1 MVKPLVEVAK
11 GRFSK
16 RQPIW
21 FLRQAG
27 RYLPEYMKVRQNV
40 EFTELCK
47 TPKLAA
53 EVTLQPLRRYDL
65 DAAIIFSDI
74 LIPPMAMGQDLS
86 FGKGH
91 GPILKEPIR
100 DSAGLK
106 RLRHPNVVNDL
117 GFVGEAIELTKQS
130 LNPEQT
136 MIGFAGA
143 PFTVASYMIE
153 GGGSKTYTEVK
164 KLLFQQP
171 DVFNGLIEL
180 ISNVT
185 IEYLL
190 MQVKAGAD
198 CLMLFDT
205 WANQLSAQDYRQ
217 LIFPE
222 LNRIIDSVKQQ
233 CDVPIIYY
241 PGQGLDLYFELSGY
255 KGDVVA
261 VDWRIPMDRAIGLL
275 NQMNLNVSVQGNLD
289 PQVLIAEEAVVR
301 QRTRQV
307 LEAAEN
313 ARGHIFNVGHGLQ
326 PHINPEA
333 IHWVIDEV
341 RSFQKA

>member
-1 MVKPLVEVAK
+1 MQKPLVEVAR
-11 GRFSK
+11 GNASV

-27 RYLPEYMKVRQNV
+27 RYLPEYMQVRRNV

-53 EVTLQPLRRYDL
+53 EVTLQPLSRYDL

-74 LIPPMAMGQDLS
+74 LIPPMVMGQNLT

-100 DSAGLK
+100 TFSDLK
-106 RLRHPNVVNDL
+106 RLRHPKVEDEL
-117 GFVGEAIELTKQS
+117 GFVGEAIELTKQG
-130 LNPEQT
+130 LKPYQT

-164 KLLFQQP
+164 SMLFRQP
-171 DVFNGLIEL
+171 EVFKALIEL
-180 ISNVT
+180 LSDVT
-185 IEYLL
+185 IDYLI

-205 WANQLSAQDYRQ
+205 WANQLSAQDYRS
-217 LIFPE
+217 LIFPQ
-222 LNRIIDSVKQQ
+222 LNRIITSVKQR
-233 CDVPIIYY
+233 CDVPVIYY
-241 PGQGLDLYFELSGY
+241 PGQGLDLYFELSGFN
-255 KGDVVA
+255 GDVIA
-261 VDWRIPMDRAIGLL
+261 VDWRTPLDRAVGLL
-275 NQMNLNVSVQGNLD
+275 DQMKLNVSVQGNLD
-289 PQVLIAEEAVVR
+289 PQVLIADEAFVR
-301 QRTRQV
+301 HKTRQV
-307 LEAAEN
+307 LDAAKY

-341 RSFQKA
+341 RTYKKA